1 MNKTA
6 IPVSVLLV
14 LALGSASPAAAA
26 DLGKL
31 QKAYFSG
38 TKPGSFAKY
47 EQTTTDAKGKVS
59 VSISTISRL
68 ENEGNRIWFEI
79 RMEPKS
85 GGKQKA
91 STMKYLLKEDFK
103 VEKNALNY
111 FNYIDRIIMQEDGGQ
126 AQELPM
132 ETFRTLGS
140 AFVSNVD
147 YGSDVTPKGT
157 DTVDGK
163 SCDRYGLSGKF
174 EFKVVFMTIKGTYE
188 GDLWLNDSVP
198 FGRVKESTVTKDDK
212 GSLTS
217 KSESKLLETGT
228 GATSRIKGPVQKVDL
243 PKMFN

>member
-6 IPVSVLLV
+6 ISVSALLV
-14 LALGSASPAAAA
+14 LTLGSASPAAAT

-38 TKPGSFAKY
+38 TKPGSFARY
-47 EQTTTDAKGKVS
+47 ELTTTDAKGKVS
-59 VSISTISRL
+59 VSTSTISRL
-68 ENEGNRIWFEI
+68 ENEGNRIWFEV
-79 RMEPKS
+79 RVEPKS
-85 GGKQKA
+85 GSKQKA

-103 VEKNALNY
+103 LEKNALNY
-111 FNYIDRIIMQEDGGQ
+111 LNYIDRIIMQEDGGQ
-126 AQELPM
+126 AQELSM
-132 ETFRTLGS
+132 DTFRTLGA
-140 AFVSNVD
+140 AFISNVD

-157 DTVDGK
+157 DTVDGR

-174 EFKVVFMTIKGTYE
+174 EFKVVFMNIKGTYD

-198 FGRVKESTVTKDDK
+198 FGRVKESTVMKDEK
-212 GSLTS
+212 GNVTS
-217 KSESKLLETGT
+217 KSETKLLETGA